1 MWRDGVFSEE
11 DANAGDLQGVGTTFP
26 KTYSH
31 LSAFNPLNPI
41 GSFWAATSAT
51 LLKQS
56 AAQLGASDPT
66 PIADVDTLASVCLL
80 FIGSEF
86 SYSFRSSVHLQILLF
101 CPPRLRRH
109 NLLGRHTFLFWEPEL
124 KKMSVF
130 RYEYST
136 CKTKW
141 PETRL

>member
-1 MWRDGVFSEE
+1 MPTPRWSFLSSAEYNPQTAVHWGSGVWPDGVFSEE

-56 AAQLGASDPT
+56 AA
-66 PIADVDTLASVCLL
+66 
-80 FIGSEF
+80 
-86 SYSFRSSVHLQILLF
+86 
-101 CPPRLRRH
+101 
-109 NLLGRHTFLFWEPEL
+109 
-124 KKMSVF
+124 
-130 RYEYST
+130 
-136 CKTKW
+136 
-141 PETRL
+141 